1 MRFISILIL
10 LTELAFAQNG
20 SLRLGRINTMDYKDK
35 STSQQSA
42 VLFSFQPNENLMREK
57 KSVALAAIYSFIL
70 PGMGELYAGNY
81 SKGKYFTIA
90 EGLLWIT
97 YIGFDRYG
105 TWVRDDARNYAVRHA
120 GISLEGKDDRYFVD
134 IGDYQSV
141 QDYNADMLRNRQP
154 HKAFNDPSYAWN
166 WDSKANQ
173 DYYYDLRVES
183 DLAFNNLNFVAAA
196 IGVNHLISAIN
207 AALTVRSQNEN
218 LENLGLLD
226 VHASVMGGINNP
238 HGIMFS
244 FSKNF

>member
-1 MRFISILIL
+1 MLIL
-10 LTELAFAQNG
+10 LTELAFAQHG
-20 SLRLGRINTMDYKDK
+20 SLLNTMDYRNAKADQHTTLL
-35 STSQQSA
+35 S
-42 VLFSFQPNENLMREK
+42 SFQSNENLPREK

-105 TWVRDDARNYAVRHA
+105 SWVRDDARNFAMRHA
-120 GISLEGKDDRYFVD
+120 GISLEGKSDRYFVD
-134 IGDYQSV
+134 IGDYQNV
-141 QDYNADMLRNRQP
+141 QDYNDEMLRNREP
-154 HKAFNDPSYAWN
+154 HKVFNDPSDAWN
-166 WDSKANQ
+166 WDSKANR
-173 DYYYDLRVES
+173 DYYYDRRVES

-196 IGVNHLISAIN
+196 IGVNHLISAVN
-207 AALTVRSQNEN
+207 AVMAVKSRNESHD
-218 LENLGLLD
+218 NLGLLD
-226 VHASVMGGINNP
+226 IHASVLGGINNP